1 MQQQQKHLLWRA
13 GFGPD
18 WQAQSGSAKYTVNTL
33 VDGLFADS
41 GTAVE
46 MLKGTDAVLKD
57 LNTRVGPATELSKEE
72 KMQLRALIRDGFK
85 KLNVLWLNEMAGSKA
100 QLREKMA
107 LFWHGHFAC
116 RINNIFFAQE
126 LLHIIRRNA
135 LGNFGDLLREVS
147 KSPAMLSFL
156 NNQQN
161 RKRHPNENF
170 ARELLELFTLGRGQ
184 YDENDIKEAARAFT
198 GWGFDRTGNFV
209 FRVGLHDDGIKTFMG
224 KKGNFDGD
232 DIIQIIL
239 QNRNTAI
246 WITDKIVKFLLGN
259 SIEKKQLES
268 LAEIFYQSGLEISV
282 LLRSILTADWFYD
295 SQYYGIKIKSPV
307 EWIVGIRRTF
317 PMEEDK
323 NEWQL
328 IMQKLLGQ
336 VLFFPPNV
344 AGWPGGTNWIDSST
358 LMYRLRWPMLLLQ
371 NYVIDALPR
380 QDDDDEMGKEK
391 DQQSSPNRL
400 KAIVDWEKYNSNFQ
414 SVPSKD
420 WLISSLNHLLVT
432 DKFDTGPL
440 EKYATTHATGLS
452 LKIIAV
458 HLMSTPEYQLC

>member
-1 MQQQQKHLLWRA
+1 MQEQKHLLWRA

-18 WQAQSGSAKYTVNTL
+18 WQTFSDPTKHTIKGL
-33 VDGLFADS
+33 VDRLFADS
-41 GTAVE
+41 DTAVVK
-46 MLKGTDAVLKD
+46 LKGTDVSLEGLVPKLGKVTD
-57 LNTRVGPATELSKEE
+57 LSKEE
-72 KMQLRALIRDGFK
+72 KMQVRNQSRDGFK

-126 LLHIIRRNA
+126 LLHIIRKNA
-135 LGNFGDLLREVS
+135 LGKFGDLLREVS

-198 GWGFDRTGNFV
+198 GWGFDPTGNFV

-224 KKGNFDGD
+224 KKGNFDGY

-246 WITDKIVKFLLGN
+246 WITDKILKFLLGS
-259 SIEKKQLES
+259 SIEKKQLEL
-268 LAEIFYQSGLEISV
+268 LAEDFYQSGLDISRLV
-282 LLRSILTADWFYD
+282 RTILTADWFYHH
-295 SQYYGIKIKSPV
+295 QYYGVKIKSPV
-307 EWIVGIRRTF
+307 EWIVGIRRTL
-317 PMEEDK
+317 PMEDSK
-323 NEWQL
+323 NDWQL

-358 LMYRLRWPMLLLQ
+358 LMYRLRWPMILLQ
-371 NYVIDALPR
+371 NDNMDVAPK
-380 QDDDDEMGKEK
+380 QDDDVEMGREK
-391 DQQSSPNRL
+391 DQRSVANRL
-400 KAIVDWEKYNSNFQ
+400 NAVVDWESYISNFQ
-414 SVPSKD
+414 SVSEKD
-420 WLISSLNHLLVT
+420 RLKTSMNYILVT
-432 DKFDTGPL
+432 DQFNAGL
-440 EKYATTHATGLS
+440 VEKYTSTPAPGMS
-452 LKIIAV
+452 LKAIAI

>member
-1 MQQQQKHLLWRA
+1 MQEQKHLLWRA

-18 WQAQSGSAKYTVNTL
+18 WQTLSGPTKHTVNEL
-33 VDGLFADS
+33 VDSMFADS

-46 MLKGTDAVLKD
+46 KLKGTDSGLEG
-57 LNTRVGPATELSKEE
+57 LITRGGTMNELSKEE
-72 KMQLRALIRDGFK
+72 RMQVRTLSRDGFRR
-85 KLNVLWLNEMAGSKA
+85 LNILWLNEMAESKA

-107 LFWHGHFAC
+107 FFWHGHFAC
-116 RINNIFFAQE
+116 RINNIFFAQD

-184 YDENDIKEAARAFT
+184 YEEDDIKEAARAFT

-209 FRVGLHDDGIKTFMG
+209 FREALHDAGTKNFMG
-224 KKGNFDGD
+224 KKGNFNGD
-232 DIIQIIL
+232 DIIEIIL

-246 WITDKIVKFLLGN
+246 WITDKIVKFLVGS
-259 SIEKKQLES
+259 SIEKKQLEL
-268 LAEIFYQSGLEISV
+268 LAADFYRSGLDISA
-282 LLRSILTADWFYD
+282 LLRSILTADWFYQQ
-295 SQYYGIKIKSPV
+295 QYYGVKIKSPV
-307 EWIVGIRRTF
+307 EWMVGIRRTL
-317 PMEEDK
+317 PMEDNK

-328 IMQKLLGQ
+328 IIQKLLGQ

-358 LMYRLRWPMLLLQ
+358 LMYRLRWPMILLQ
-371 NYVIDALPR
+371 NYSIDVVPR
-380 QDDDDEMGKEK
+380 QDDDVEMGKGS
-391 DQQSSPNRL
+391 DQYSRSNRL
-400 KAIVDWEKYNSNFQ
+400 SAVVNWESYISNFQ

-420 WLISSLNHLLVT
+420 WLKHSVNHILVT
-432 DKFDTGPL
+432 DQFNSGL
-440 EKYATTHATGLS
+440 IEKYATTHATGMA
-452 LKIIAV
+452 LKAIAI